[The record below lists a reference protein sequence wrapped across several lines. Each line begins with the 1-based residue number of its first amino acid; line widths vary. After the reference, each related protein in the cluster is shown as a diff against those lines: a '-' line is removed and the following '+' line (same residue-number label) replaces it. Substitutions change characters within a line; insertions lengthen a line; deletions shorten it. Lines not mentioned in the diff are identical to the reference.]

1 MQTKLDKKNPSESYI
16 SPSFGIYDLH
26 SLHGLFSGRHFV
38 VS

>member
-1 MQTKLDKKNPSESYI
+1 MQTKLDKKHPTESYI

-26 SLHGLFSGRHFV
+26 SLRGQFSGCHFI